1 MSKARKTAKDVARE
15 KKTDKAYRESVAE
28 FNAKRIYEDGKKW
41 AVPFHKITDAIEQR
55 VSYID
60 FKEQAFIDKCKERKE
75 TASARYVPQFNLSRF
90 LLAKATGEKLGHA
103 EEMCVSAAREDFG
116 KTKDGGTYLPN
127 RCFSPPLKAGQ
138 RDLTADTPS
147 AGGYTIAD
155 ELLPI
160 IEAITP
166 EAPIL
171 NLVSRIDAKSGFAIP
186 RQDTKPIAEWVSEVG
201 QATEQ
206 QIVFSQETLTPRPI
220 RCWSSYTIELLQ
232 QSSVS
237 VERLVR
243 QDLKTAIDTSI
254 ESSMLNLSNPA
265 KGLLFNTSVP
275 NLTHIGGQI
284 TPDNCLAAEAAV
296 LQSNAVRQNPR
307 GNLISGESLGQPSSL
322 SWLVAPFAR
331 RLLKQTPELL
341 GGNLPLWQSGDE
353 DNPPVTTAG
362 GGTKRQPTCI
372 GYDGF
377 VSSHF
382 PANSQ
387 DAILANWEDILLVK
401 FAATSIILDPYSLST
416 SGQIRMTAT
425 STADWGIRH
434 TDSII
439 RLHN

>member
-1 MSKARKTAKDVARE
+1 MSKPRKTAKASARV
-15 KKTDKAYRESVAE
+15 DKAHRESVAE

-41 AVPFHKITDAIEQR
+41 DVAFEKIMKAIEQKAT
-55 VSYID
+55 YAE
-60 FKEQAFIDKCKERKE
+60 FKEQAFLDKCKERKE
-75 TASARYVPQFNLSRF
+75 TASARYVPQFSLKNYI
-90 LLAKATGEKLGHA
+90 LAKATGETLGHA
-103 EEMCVSAAREDFG
+103 EQMCVSAAKEDFG
-116 KTKDGGTYLPN
+116 ATKDGGVHLPN
-127 RCFSPPLKAGQ
+127 RCFSPPLKPGQ

-147 AGGYTIAD
+147 AGGYTVAD
-155 ELLPI
+155 EILPI
-160 IEAITP
+160 IEPFTP

-171 NLVSRIDAKSGFAIP
+171 NLVSRIDAKSNFSIP
-186 RQDTKPIAEWVSEVG
+186 RQDSKIVAEWVQETG
-201 QATEQ
+201 RATEQ
-206 QIVFSQETLTPRPI
+206 QVVFSQETLTPRPI

-254 ESSMLNLSNPA
+254 ESGMLTLSNPP

-275 NLTHIGGQI
+275 NVTHIGGQI
-284 TPDNCLAAEAAV
+284 TPDNCYAAEAAV
-296 LQSNAVRQNPR
+296 LSSNAVRQNPR

-322 SWLVAPFAR
+322 SWVVAPFAR
-331 RLLKQTPELL
+331 RLLKQTPELS
-341 GGNLPLWQSGDE
+341 GGNLGLWQTGDE

-362 GGTKRQPTCI
+362 SGTKRQPTCI

-387 DAILANWEDILLVK
+387 DAILANWEDVWLVK
-401 FAATSIILDPYSLST
+401 FAATSVILDPFSLST

-425 STADWGIRH
+425 STVDWGIRH
-434 TDSII
+434 TDSIV